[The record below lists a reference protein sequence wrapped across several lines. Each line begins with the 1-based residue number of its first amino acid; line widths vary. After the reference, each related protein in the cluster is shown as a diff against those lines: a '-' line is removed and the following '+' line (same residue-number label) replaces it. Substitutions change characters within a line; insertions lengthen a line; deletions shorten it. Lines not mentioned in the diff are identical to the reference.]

1 MLIVDDQPAVRGV
14 FRLMLEAL
22 GQVVTDHESVPEALQ
37 AGGEFAMIWLDI
49 SMPGIDG
56 IEGAR
61 LFRARPELRGARLVA
76 LTGDTSPERQV
87 AYRAAGF
94 DDVVGKPATLAD
106 LRAALVRAGIG
117 A

>member
-22 GQVVTDHESVPEALQ
+22 GQDVTDFETVPEALA
-37 AGGEFAMIWLDI
+37 AGSDFGVIWLDI

-61 LFRARPELRGARLVA
+61 LFRARPDLRGARLVA
-76 LTGDTSPERQV
+76 LTADTTPARRA
-87 AYRAAGF
+87 AYREAGF

-106 LRAALVRAGIG
+106 LRAALKRAGIG
-117 A
+117 